1 MRPWRS
7 PSALTNETPGSAGGF
22 AWVVWSDKSTCL
34 RVKEAHSMTKP
45 VARTRHGLNAVR
57 NRIAI
62 RGLAIV
68 DRRGAPAKALFAWQ
82 NELVRDL
89 GGADISTQKKTLVEM
104 ATRTRLYI
112 DHVDAFLL
120 TQPSLINKRKRAII
134 PILRERQQLVDSL
147 ARLLSQLGL
156 EREAK
161 RIPTLEEHLAQTY
174 GDKKDLASADADAKE
189 EVSGANTDDH

>member
-1 MRPWRS
+1 
-7 PSALTNETPGSAGGF
+7 
-22 AWVVWSDKSTCL
+22 
-34 RVKEAHSMTKP
+34 MTKP
-45 VARTRHGLNAVR
+45 VARTRHGLNAIR

-82 NELVRDL
+82 DDLVRDL

-174 GDKKDLASADADAKE
+174 GDKKDAMNAATDATTDGE
-189 EVSGANTDDH
+189 GMGVSDANTDDH

>member
-1 MRPWRS
+1 
-7 PSALTNETPGSAGGF
+7 
-22 AWVVWSDKSTCL
+22 
-34 RVKEAHSMTKP
+34 MTKP